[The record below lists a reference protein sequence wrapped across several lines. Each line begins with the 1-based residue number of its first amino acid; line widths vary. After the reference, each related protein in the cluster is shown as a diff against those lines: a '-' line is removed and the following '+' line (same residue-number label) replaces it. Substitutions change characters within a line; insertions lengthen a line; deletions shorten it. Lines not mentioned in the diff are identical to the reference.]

1 MTTTKIDQKE
11 YLKRYLSNDKD
22 KKKKK
27 KKKDKSAGK
36 TNVRII
42 DADDFSSTVQH
53 EAIEDESDLFGLGE
67 EAPQIVGVID
77 ERPPELKAREDFSSN
92 KWRKLAADDGG
103 WGNTGNVTAGPSRA
117 ATERDFGR
125 TSRRRDSDE
134 SPPRKKHSSRRKDS
148 EESPPRRKGASPVH
162 PSKRGKGY
170 DSDHSPPRRKADDRS
185 RRRDSDESPPRR
197 SQKDHR
203 KRRDSD
209 ESPPRRKPRRQ
220 SDSDQS
226 PPRKRQDDSRQGR
239 KRKDSGSDQSPPRRT
254 SKKSDHDRVRVKQE
268 RSPSRASE
276 FSLRRVKQEP
286 PDSDESPPRR
296 GKNRSPDSDQ
306 SPPRRVKRE
315 PDSSPSRVRIKR
327 ERRSESPR
335 AGPSSSSSRKMTTT
349 LDGKRA
355 GLQDARALKEETEKF
370 RRREAE
376 LFDRM
381 SADASGRR
389 GKNRSPDSDQSPPRR
404 VKREPD
410 SSPSRVRIKRE
421 RRSESPRAGPSSSSS
436 RKMTTTLDGKRAGL
450 QDARALKEETEKFRR
465 REAELFDRMSADA
478 SGRYA
483 KTVVREKSGKR
494 RDVEE
499 ELRKEFEKRKRDD
512 KKKEIYTRWGK
523 GVKQVEEYKTQ
534 LEEAAHE
541 MNKPLARY
549 KDDEDL
555 DEYLKQQERIGD
567 PMLDYIRSKKKE
579 KDRQEGRPQKP
590 VYKGA
595 FPDNRFGIRPGYR
608 WDGVDRS
615 NGFEKKW
622 FEMMGKKKAVEE
634 EAYKYSVEDM

>member
-1 MTTTKIDQKE
+1 MNSAKIDQKA

-27 KKKDKSAGK
+27 KKKDKSASK
-36 TNVRII
+36 SNVRII
-42 DADDFSSTVQH
+42 DADDFSSHVQH
-53 EAIEDESDLFGLGE
+53 EIEDENELFGLGE

-77 ERPPELKAREDFSSN
+77 ERPPELKAKEDFSSS
-92 KWRKLAADDGG
+92 KWKKLAADSSDA
-103 WGNTGNVTAGPSRA
+103 WGRKAPGLVKNIPAVRIGQSSASLRHESSPRRDKRGSDSDQSPQRRGRERSTPIRNYRRASTSQSPPRKPS
-117 ATERDFGR
+117 
-125 TSRRRDSDE
+125 TSKRKDSDE
-134 SPPRKKHSSRRKDS
+134 SPPRKKEGDKRR
-148 EESPPRRKGASPVH
+148 
-162 PSKRGKGY
+162 Y
-170 DSDHSPPRRKADDRS
+170 DSDHSPLRSKSDSRS
-185 RRRDSDESPPRR
+185 RRDKDKSPPRRAHKDRRRKNSDESPPRGR
-197 SQKDHR
+197 G
-203 KRRDSD
+203 
-209 ESPPRRKPRRQ
+209 

-226 PPRKRQDDSRQGR
+226 PPRKRQDDTRHGR
-239 KRKDSGSDQSPPRRT
+239 TRMDSGSDISPPRR
-254 SKKSDHDRVRVKQE
+254 SKKSDHDRVRIKQE
-268 RSPSRASE
+268 RSPSRTLE
-276 FSLRRVKQEP
+276 FNLRKVKQEP
-286 PDSDESPPRR
+286 SDSDESPPRR
-296 GKNRSPDSDQ
+296 RQRSPSSDQ

-315 PDSSPSRVRIKR
+315 HDHSSRRIKS
-327 ERRSESPR
+327 ERRSESPQP
-335 AGPSSSSSRKMTTT
+335 GPSRKMTTT

-370 RRREAE
+370 RRRETE
-376 LFDRM
+376 LFD
-381 SADASGRR
+381 
-389 GKNRSPDSDQSPPRR
+389 N
-404 VKREPD
+404 
-410 SSPSRVRIKRE
+410 
-421 RRSESPRAGPSSSSS
+421 
-436 RKMTTTLDGKRAGL
+436 
-450 QDARALKEETEKFRR
+450 
-465 REAELFDRMSADA
+465 MSADA

-483 KTVVREKSGKR
+483 KTVTREKSGKR

-523 GVKQVEEYKTQ
+523 GVKQVDEYKTQ

-541 MNKPLARY
+541 MSKPLARY

-555 DEYLKQQERIGD
+555 DEYLKHQERIGD
-567 PMLDYIRSKKKE
+567 PMLEYIRSKKKE

>member
-1 MTTTKIDQKE
+1 MNFQFSSCIFTMTTTKIDQKE

-36 TNVRII
+36 GANVRII
-42 DADDFSSTVQH
+42 DADDFSSHVQH
-53 EAIEDESDLFGLGE
+53 EIEDESDLLALGE
-67 EAPQIVGVID
+67 EAPQIVGIID
-77 ERPPELKAREDFSSN
+77 ERPPELKAKEDFSSS
-92 KWRKLAADDGG
+92 KWKKLSADDGDR
-103 WGNTGNVTAGPSRA
+103 WGTVDLVGSSVNQSSR
-117 ATERDFGR
+117 
-125 TSRRRDSDE
+125 SRRRNSDE
-134 SPPRKKHSSRRKDS
+134 SPPRKGKRVPEPDASPPRKSQGKGRRGSID
-148 EESPPRRKGASPVH
+148 ESPPRRKKS
-162 PSKRGKGY
+162 S
-170 DSDHSPPRRKADDRS
+170 
-185 RRRDSDESPPRR
+185 
-197 SQKDHR
+197 

-209 ESPPRRKPRRQ
+209 ESPPRRKESSPGRRTTRVEDDYPSRKAKGYDSDHSPPRKRGNNDESPPRRSHKERKRRNSDESPPRRSRRQ

-226 PPRKRQDDSRQGR
+226 PPRKRQDDSRKAR
-239 KRKDSGSDQSPPRRT
+239 RRKDSDSDVSPPRRS
-254 SKKSDHDRVRVKQE
+254 SKPDHNRVKQE

-296 GKNRSPDSDQ
+296 TRRRSPSSDQ
-306 SPPRRVKRE
+306 SPPRRVTKRE
-315 PDSSPSRVRIKR
+315 PASPPVRVKR

-335 AGPSSSSSRKMTTT
+335 AGPSTSRKMTTT

-370 RRREAE
+370 RRRE
-376 LFDRM
+376 
-381 SADASGRR
+381 
-389 GKNRSPDSDQSPPRR
+389 
-404 VKREPD
+404 
-410 SSPSRVRIKRE
+410 
-421 RRSESPRAGPSSSSS
+421 
-436 RKMTTTLDGKRAGL
+436 T
-450 QDARALKEETEKFRR
+450 
-465 REAELFDRMSADA
+465 ELFDRMSADA

-555 DEYLKQQERIGD
+555 DDYLKQQERIGD
-567 PMLDYIRSKKKE
+567 PMLEYMRSKKKE

-622 FEMMGKKKAVEE
+622 FEMMSKKKAVEE

>member
-1 MTTTKIDQKE
+1 
-11 YLKRYLSNDKD
+11 
-22 KKKKK
+22 
-27 KKKDKSAGK
+27 
-36 TNVRII
+36 
-42 DADDFSSTVQH
+42 
-53 EAIEDESDLFGLGE
+53 
-67 EAPQIVGVID
+67 
-77 ERPPELKAREDFSSN
+77 
-92 KWRKLAADDGG
+92 
-103 WGNTGNVTAGPSRA
+103 
-117 ATERDFGR
+117 
-125 TSRRRDSDE
+125 
-134 SPPRKKHSSRRKDS
+134 
-148 EESPPRRKGASPVH
+148 
-162 PSKRGKGY
+162 
-170 DSDHSPPRRKADDRS
+170 
-185 RRRDSDESPPRR
+185 
-197 SQKDHR
+197 
-203 KRRDSD
+203 
-209 ESPPRRKPRRQ
+209 
-220 SDSDQS
+220 
-226 PPRKRQDDSRQGR
+226 
-239 KRKDSGSDQSPPRRT
+239 
-254 SKKSDHDRVRVKQE
+254 
-268 RSPSRASE
+268 
-276 FSLRRVKQEP
+276 
-286 PDSDESPPRR
+286 
-296 GKNRSPDSDQ
+296 
-306 SPPRRVKRE
+306 
-315 PDSSPSRVRIKR
+315 
-327 ERRSESPR
+327 
-335 AGPSSSSSRKMTTT
+335 
-349 LDGKRA
+349 
-355 GLQDARALKEETEKF
+355 
-370 RRREAE
+370 
-376 LFDRM
+376 
-381 SADASGRR
+381 
-389 GKNRSPDSDQSPPRR
+389 
-404 VKREPD
+404 
-410 SSPSRVRIKRE
+410 
-421 RRSESPRAGPSSSSS
+421 
-436 RKMTTTLDGKRAGL
+436 MTTTLDGKRAGL